1 MGRPQRGVFRV
12 FSSSLCLGGIFA
24 VFYFLFVFGSIAFVT
39 GDGRAPQATYF
50 ADWTMDFALSCL
62 GIKDT
67 SGAILPATVFWSAG
81 FAALVFAYKF
91 IAMEIRRRGTHN
103 TN

>member
-1 MGRPQRGVFRV
+1 MGHPQRRVFRV
-12 FSSSLCLGGIFA
+12 FSSSLCWGGIFA

-39 GDGRAPQATYF
+39 GDGRAPKVTHF
-50 ADWTMDFALSCL
+50 TVWTMDFALSCL

-81 FAALVFAYKF
+81 FTALVFAYKF
-91 IAMEIRRRGTHN
+91 IAMAIREPRNAQH
-103 TN
+103 